1 MRGKPTEPTKP
12 GTAKSVADVLRQHV
26 VLEVEGI
33 DRMYLNVNVP
43 VLQAVEGVL
52 KFIRI
57 HRGHPVASTAM
68 VEPITRR
75 FVESIERFT
84 QDNQVPMITFAK
96 GQRKD
101 DVANQRLFCEGRRC
115 CLCGQ
120 SPREMHRLSDREAP
134 QCANAQELRMDRE
147 VDGT

>member
-1 MRGKPTEPTKP
+1 MRGKPAEKLKLRTQQ
-12 GTAKSVADVLRQHV
+12 SVAEVLREHV

-33 DRMYLNVNVP
+33 DRMYLNVYVP

-75 FVESIERFT
+75 FVQSIERFT
-84 QDNQVPMITFAK
+84 QDNQVPMITFAS

-101 DVANQRLFCEGRRC
+101 DI
-115 CLCGQ
+115 
-120 SPREMHRLSDREAP
+120 
-134 QCANAQELRMDRE
+134 
-147 VDGT
+147 